1 MPVSKKPR
9 ARTTAK
15 APPLPDRRAMEGF
28 LAAIGGRGDDPTT
41 KAQDVMYEAWERTT
55 SRSRIA
61 LARKALTISPLCA
74 DAYVLLAE
82 EAARS
87 AEEARDFYARGVEAG
102 ELALGPEGF
111 AEYDGHFWGFLE
123 TRPYMRA
130 RVGLALTLLK
140 LGDEDGAMSHFRD
153 MLRLNPNDN
162 QGIRYLLAGCLLR
175 RGEDAALKELL
186 ASYEGEGSAFWLYT
200 GALLAFREGGEED
213 KWAVK
218 LARTLGGRTSTC
230 RRSLPETSHRCPRP
244 RATSPWE
251 DRTRR
256 PITSP
261 NAGRLGTVRS
271 GPSPPCRRSGGRARP
286 PIDPAWRAVSNKL
299 CGDPYF
305 PGTGNRRPRPSGET
319 LPELSARG
327 RVRKVTRPWFSP
339 DAYRPFAKAEASPTA
354 AKSAVALMMPT
365 PGMVAKRR
373 ACSSA
378 RVSAASSS
386 S

>member
-9 ARTTAK
+9 AKKTAK
-15 APPLPDRRAMEGF
+15 APSRSGAAAVPALPDRRAMEGF

-111 AEYDGHFWGFLE
+111 AEYAGHFWGFLE

-186 ASYEGEGSAFWLYT
+186 ASYEDEGSAFWLYT
-200 GALLAFREGGEED
+200 RALLAFREGGEGDER
-213 KWAVK
+213 AVA
-218 LARTLGGRTSTC
+218 LAREAWAANEHVPAILAGTKPPMPSEQGYITMGGPDEATECVTECGPAWHSTPGAVEWLTKAVAALPP
-230 RRSLPETSHRCPRP
+230 RR
-244 RATSPWE
+244 
-251 DRTRR
+251 
-256 PITSP
+256 
-261 NAGRLGTVRS
+261 
-271 GPSPPCRRSGGRARP
+271 RARP
-286 PIDPAWRAVSNKL
+286 
-299 CGDPYF
+299 
-305 PGTGNRRPRPSGET
+305 
-319 LPELSARG
+319 
-327 RVRKVTRPWFSP
+327 
-339 DAYRPFAKAEASPTA
+339 TA
-354 AKSAVALMMPT
+354 H
-365 PGMVAKRR
+365 
-373 ACSSA
+373 
-378 RVSAASSS
+378 
-386 S
+386 